1 MVQCLSSDNLKFE
14 VKCEFEEFC
23 YVAERC
29 HEIQRNTVDLKRKL
43 RKERSELKIFDS
55 T

>member
-1 MVQCLSSDNLKFE
+1 MGKTIQCCTSSSENLKFE

-29 HEIQRNTVDLKRKL
+29 HEILQNIADLKRKL
-43 RKERSELKIFDS
+43 MKEVN
-55 T
+55 